1 MNLVIQLI
9 GGLGVVAS
17 IISFQCKKHSSILFF
32 RTLNEFI
39 FAIQYFLLGAY
50 TGMSM
55 NLVGCIRNII
65 FINQVKNNKKT
76 IVSSTIFCIMFFVF
90 GLVSWQGKKS
100 ILIIFAKIL
109 STIAYGNKNTTV
121 VRIIIFLTSTSWL
134 IYNYCIF
141 SIAGIICEAFTLV
154 SLIVGIIRFNIIPLL
169 SKADWLICRGL
180 QKQQIVSI
188 VLLPFYKNLIFL

>member
-65 FINQVKNNKKT
+65 FTNQVKNNKKT
-76 IVSSTIFCIMFFVF
+76 IVTSTIFCIMFFVF
-90 GLVSWQGKKS
+90 GLVSWQGKKKH
-100 ILIIFAKIL
+100 INNIC
-109 STIAYGNKNTTV
+109 KNSV
-121 VRIIIFLTSTSWL
+121 NNCVW
-134 IYNYCIF
+134 
-141 SIAGIICEAFTLV
+141 
-154 SLIVGIIRFNIIPLL
+154 
-169 SKADWLICRGL
+169 
-180 QKQQIVSI
+180 Q
-188 VLLPFYKNLIFL
+188 

>member
-1 MNLVIQLI
+1 MLVCYNYIKENNTCQGELNMNLVIQLI

-65 FINQVKNNKKT
+65 FTNQVKNNKKT
-76 IVSSTIFCIMFFVF
+76 IVTSTIFCIMFFVF
-90 GLVSWQGKKS
+90 GLVSWRGKKKH
-100 ILIIFAKIL
+100 INNIC
-109 STIAYGNKNTTV
+109 KNSV
-121 VRIIIFLTSTSWL
+121 NNCVW
-134 IYNYCIF
+134 
-141 SIAGIICEAFTLV
+141 
-154 SLIVGIIRFNIIPLL
+154 
-169 SKADWLICRGL
+169 
-180 QKQQIVSI
+180 Q
-188 VLLPFYKNLIFL
+188 